1 MWLGGGGEFLLIN
14 EIGNYSGKVA
24 AADATAG
31 RYRARITADG
41 SWVLRFQQPVPGG
54 RAKSLPGTFRGRGAN
69 VLRIRS
75 TEDLQPIVTARHR
88 GQANF
93 IVEAIGYGD
102 VEGSILLFNEIATS
116 RARRWPR
123 KCPLAITCSPCKRTA
138 RGRSDSRPS
147 VTSYALVSVEIQG
160 VIEFFIQRE
169 DAASRNLE
177 QALYRDERIDGVD
190 AGAVD
195 AETASDD
202 EVARPIA
209 SAENVAAAISV

>member
-1 MWLGGGGEFLLIN
+1 
-14 EIGNYSGKVA
+14 
-24 AADATAG
+24 
-31 RYRARITADG
+31 
-41 SWVLRFQQPVPGG
+41 
-54 RAKSLPGTFRGRGAN
+54 
-69 VLRIRS
+69 
-75 TEDLQPIVTARHR
+75 
-88 GQANF
+88 
-93 IVEAIGYGD
+93 
-102 VEGSILLFNEIATS
+102 
-116 RARRWPR
+116 
-123 KCPLAITCSPCKRTA
+123 
-138 RGRSDSRPS
+138 